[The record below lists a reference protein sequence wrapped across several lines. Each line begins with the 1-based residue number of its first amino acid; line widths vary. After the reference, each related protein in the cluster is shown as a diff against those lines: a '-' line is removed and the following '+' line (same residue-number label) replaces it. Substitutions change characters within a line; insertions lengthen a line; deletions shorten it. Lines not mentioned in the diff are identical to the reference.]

1 MLAPQLGHKKGKTQA
16 CPDPH
21 AEAESAKGHT
31 SVQTM
36 KGGSL
41 WRRDGRSSWDTMTGA
56 PSQLP
61 AFAVTLETAG
71 VLGGAQQLS
80 GGGQGNFE
88 SVGPGNGMFLER
100 VEHI

>member
-21 AEAESAKGHT
+21 AEAESATGHT

-41 WRRDGRSSWDTMTGA
+41 RAGGWTLQLGHRGWR
-56 PSQLP
+56 PSQVP
-61 AFAVTLETAG
+61 AFAVTPETAG

-80 GGGQGNFE
+80 GEDRETLTVLGQE
-88 SVGPGNGMFLER
+88 TVFLESG
-100 VEHI
+100 HL